1 MKIIALHFKNV
12 NSLAGEWNIR
22 FDDPAF
28 LRNHLFA
35 ISGPTGS
42 GKTSVLDAISLALYG
57 KTPRQENVA
66 DKRNVN
72 VGPELVMTTGTGES
86 FSEVIFES
94 AGNRYK
100 AIWKV
105 HRSHNRADGAMQ
117 SPERKILFEEKG
129 VFVAKDEYSK
139 TTEAQKKIEEIV
151 GLNFNQF
158 MRAVMLPQGG
168 FDSFLK
174 SSREDKAAILEKLSG
189 QGIYRKISK
198 AVFERNKSEESRQKE
213 LQNLLNGIQLMPEN
227 EERDLKAWV
236 DATSKI
242 KASKESELK
251 KNEEYERILLQ
262 IIDSEKNCQELRKS
276 LEALATENRELDPS
290 RKRLAR
296 GAEAQLLM
304 PELEKLDM
312 VRKAHVK
319 KMEQK
324 KNLQQKIPE
333 YEQKSRQ
340 VQVELETRIREEN
353 ALRAEDKTRNGLRE
367 KVSTMDSDILRL
379 RQLCTEKI
387 QEIRAKKE
395 RLEAYRQEGISLKDS
410 RADVDRKLSENQNY
424 EKANPTHKMLESEQ
438 AVISDRLNRL
448 DGAKCAVEK
457 AKSQFAIARS
467 RRTDAENLW
476 RKKLLLLKDV
486 SDERDRSL
494 SNDMNKI
501 VSFVQS
507 SLQEGD
513 TCPVCGSPF
522 HASHENANVSVGDLT
537 ATASRLNHLQARYE
551 TAKNDAND
559 AEYKLHAAEETVK
572 NCENELADKNQAV
585 EDSFQMVVE
594 KLKPFGFAEADLQ
607 APQAVLAKI
616 SGWAAQWNACIK
628 NIDSLKNQQAILDAK
643 EKNLAENV
651 QNAQKELS
659 ILEDDLEKR
668 KSEGQALASERQKL
682 FGNINVAE
690 DRREWQDKI
699 DAASALRLNLMEK
712 RESCEKDLASV
723 RSQLQSIS
731 DELSNSERDK
741 ESLEVDLQAK
751 LREHSFASEE
761 DLKRSR
767 LSEEERIR
775 LTQKIEQVSS
785 DYATRQGQ
793 LKQAE
798 EHLEKLRAMET
809 GRQTVQTVKSKIES
823 LAQEIESIAKE
834 LDEKKRIY
842 LENSVAKKTFQK
854 VIVDKDVQDKVVR
867 VWNTL
872 NDLIGSADGKKF
884 VEYVQQLTLR
894 KLITAAN
901 THLHGLDSR
910 YKIETDETGLNIS
923 LYDAECGT
931 SRLAANLS
939 GGETFLVSLSLA
951 LGLSSLASQRV
962 RIDTLFL
969 DEGFGSLD
977 ERKLQRAIEVLRNLG
992 ERSDKIVG
1000 VISHVGRLKEEI
1012 SNHIEIVPSGSGHS
1026 KIMGPG
1032 VTMGASLVKMI

>member
-66 DKRNVN
+66 DKRSVN

-86 FSEVIFES
+86 FSEVVFES
-94 AGNRYK
+94 AGNCYK

-139 TTEAQKKIEEIV
+139 TSEAQKKIEEIV

-198 AVFERNKSEESRQKE
+198 AVFDRNKAEETHQKE
-213 LQNLLNGIQLMPEN
+213 LQSLLNGIQLLPEDK
-227 EERDLKAWV
+227 ERDLKAWI
-236 DATSKI
+236 DATSKS
-242 KASKESELK
+242 KVAKESELK
-251 KNEEYERILLQ
+251 KNEEYERILVQ
-262 IIDSEKNCQELRKS
+262 ISDSEKNCQDLRKS
-276 LEALATENRELDPS
+276 VEMLSTENRELDPA

-296 GAEAQLLM
+296 GSEAQLLM
-304 PELEKLDM
+304 PELEKLEM
-312 VRKAHVK
+312 IRKAHVQK
-319 KMEQK
+319 LEQK
-324 KNLQQKIPE
+324 KNLQQRVPE
-333 YEQKSRQ
+333 YEQKSRL
-340 VQVELETRIREEN
+340 VQDELESRIREEN
-353 ALRAEDKTRNGLRE
+353 ALRTEDKTRNALRE
-367 KVSTMDSDILRL
+367 KVLTIDSEIQRL
-379 RQLCTEKI
+379 RQICTDKI
-387 QEIRAKKE
+387 QEIRTKKN
-395 RLEAYRQEGISLKDS
+395 RLEAFRQEGVALKNT
-410 RADVDRKLSENQNY
+410 RADVERKLSENENY

-448 DGAKCAVEK
+448 DEAKCAVEK

-476 RKKLLLLKDV
+476 RKQLLLLENV
-486 SDERDRSL
+486 SEERDRCL

-507 SLQEGD
+507 SLEEGD
-513 TCPVCGSPF
+513 ACPVCGNPF

-537 ATASRLNHLQARYE
+537 ATASRLNNLQARYE
-551 TAKNDAND
+551 TAKNEAKES
-559 AEYKLHAAEETVK
+559 EYKLHAAEETVK
-572 NCENELADKNQAV
+572 NCENDVTDKNQAV
-585 EDSFQMVVE
+585 EDSFLMVAE
-594 KLKPFGFAEADLQ
+594 KLKPFGFSEADLQ
-607 APQAVLAKI
+607 TPQAVLAKI
-616 SGWAAQWNACIK
+616 SGWASQWNACIK
-628 NIDSLKNQQAILDAK
+628 NIDELKKQQAILETK
-643 EKNLAENV
+643 EKSLAENI
-651 QNAQKELS
+651 QNVQKELLV
-659 ILEDDLEKR
+659 LEEDLEK
-668 KSEGQALASERQKL
+668 KKAEGQALSVERQKL
-682 FGNINVAE
+682 FGNIQVAD
-690 DRREWQDKI
+690 DRREWQEKI
-699 DAASALRLNLMEK
+699 DAASKLCLNLMEK
-712 RESCEKDLASV
+712 RETCEKNLASV
-723 RSQLQSIS
+723 RTQLQTIS
-731 DELSNSERDK
+731 DELNCSERDK
-741 ESLEVDLQAK
+741 ELLEVDLQSK
-751 LREHSFASEE
+751 LRERSFASEE
-761 DLKRSR
+761 DLKRS
-767 LSEEERIR
+767 LLLEEERAR
-775 LTQKIEQVSS
+775 LTQKIEQVTS
-785 DYATRQGQ
+785 DYATCQGQ

-798 EHLEKLRAMET
+798 EHLERLRSMET
-809 GRQTVQTVKSKIES
+809 GRQTLPMVQSKIET
-823 LAQEIESIAKE
+823 LEKEIANISTE
-834 LDEKKRIY
+834 LDEKKREY
-842 LENSVAKKTFQK
+842 LENSVSKKTFQK
-854 VIVDKDVQDKVVR
+854 VIVDKDAQDKVVR

-894 KLITAAN
+894 KLISAAN
-901 THLHGLDSR
+901 THLHGLDPR

-977 ERKLQRAIEVLRNLG
+977 ERKLQKAIEVLRNLG
-992 ERSDKIVG
+992 ERSDKMVG

-1026 KIMGPG
+1026 KITGPG
-1032 VTMGASLVKMI
+1032 VSMGAV

>member
-72 VGPELVMTTGTGES
+72 IGPELVMTTGTGEA

-94 AGNRYK
+94 AGKRFK

-117 SPERKILFEEKG
+117 SAERKILFEEKG
-129 VFVAKDEYSK
+129 SFVAKDEYSK
-139 TTEAQKKIEEIV
+139 SSEAQKKIEEII

-174 SSREDKAAILEKLSG
+174 SSREEKAAILEKLSG

-198 AVFERNKSEESRQKE
+198 AVFERNKSEEMRQKE
-213 LQNLLNGIQLMPEN
+213 LQDILNGIRLLPEN
-227 EERDLKAWV
+227 EERALKAWI

-242 KASKESELK
+242 KDSKEKELK
-251 KNEEYERILLQ
+251 KNEEFERVLLQ
-262 IIDSEKNCQELRKS
+262 IVDSEKNCKGLRES
-276 LEALATENRELDPS
+276 VDDLALQNRELDPS

-296 GAEAQLLM
+296 GSEAQHLM
-304 PELEKLDM
+304 PELEKLQH
-312 VRKAHVK
+312 VRKDHAEKWEK
-319 KMEQK
+319 KKELLQK
-324 KNLQQKIPE
+324 VPE
-333 YEQKSRQ
+333 CERKSHL
-340 VQVELETRIREEN
+340 VQIELDKRTREEE
-353 ALRAEDKTRNGLRE
+353 ALRNDDKARNELRE
-367 KVSTMDSDILRL
+367 KVSVIDSDILRI
-379 RQLCTEKI
+379 RQSYTEKL
-387 QEIRAKKE
+387 QDIRNKKDI
-395 RLEAYRQEGISLKDS
+395 LESYRQDGVRLKNLRSDIE
-410 RADVDRKLSENQNY
+410 RELSENENY
-424 EKANPTHKMLESEQ
+424 ETAHPTHKMLESEQ
-438 AVISDRLNRL
+438 AVISDRLNRFADANL
-448 DGAKCAVEK
+448 AVEK
-457 AKSQFAIARS
+457 AKNALAIAHS
-467 RRTDAENLW
+467 RKTDAENIW
-476 RKKLLLLKDV
+476 RNKLLNLKSM
-486 SDERDRSL
+486 SDERDRCL

-501 VSFVQS
+501 VSFVQA
-507 SLQEGD
+507 SLQDGD
-513 TCPVCGSPF
+513 ACPVCGSPF
-522 HASHENANVSVGDLT
+522 HAQHDNVNVTLGDLT
-537 ATASRLNHLQARYE
+537 ATATRLNHLQARYDL
-551 TAKNDAND
+551 AKNEASD
-559 AEYKLHAAEETVK
+559 AEYKVRVAEDTIK
-572 NCENELADKNQAV
+572 NCESELADKNQIV
-585 EDSFQMVVE
+585 KDSFQMVVE

-607 APQAVLAKI
+607 FPQAVLSKI
-616 SGWAAQWNACIK
+616 SGWASQWNACIK
-628 NIDSLKNQQAILDAK
+628 KIDACKNQLAILETK
-643 EKNLAENV
+643 EKNLAENI
-651 QNAQKELS
+651 QNVQKELQL
-659 ILEDDLEKR
+659 LEDDLEKK
-668 KSEGQALASERQKL
+668 KSEGQSRAAERQKL
-682 FGNINVAE
+682 FGNINVAD
-690 DRREWQDKI
+690 DRREWQNKMD
-699 DAASALRLNLMEK
+699 DASALRLNLMEK
-712 RESCEKDLASV
+712 RETCAKELASV
-723 RSQLQSIS
+723 QSQLQTIS
-731 DELSNSERDK
+731 DQLVSSERDK
-741 ESLEVDLQAK
+741 EYLEVDLQGK

-761 DLKRSR
+761 DLKRAC

-775 LTQKIEQVSS
+775 MTQKIEQVSS
-785 DYATRQGQ
+785 DYAIRKGQ
-793 LKQAE
+793 LQQAE
-798 EHLEKLRAMET
+798 EQLAKLRAMDT
-809 GRQTVQTVKSKIES
+809 GHQTLQTVKFKMES
-823 LAQEIESIAKE
+823 LSHEIADIETQ
-834 LDEKKRIY
+834 LDEKKHIY

-854 VIVDKDVQDKVVR
+854 VIADKDGQDKVVR

-894 KLITAAN
+894 KLISAAN
-901 THLHGLDSR
+901 THLHGLNPR
-910 YKIETDETGLNIS
+910 YRIETDESGLNIS
-923 LYDAECGT
+923 LYDAECGS

-977 ERKLQRAIEVLRNLG
+977 ERKLQRAIEVLRSLG
-992 ERSDKIVG
+992 ERSDKLVG

-1026 KIMGPG
+1026 KISGPG
-1032 VTMGASLVKMI
+1032 VSMGTV

>member
-66 DKRNVN
+66 DKRNMN
-72 VGPELVMTTGTGES
+72 VGPELVMTTGTGEA

-94 AGNRYK
+94 AGARYK

-129 VFVAKDEYSK
+129 LFVAKDEYSK
-139 TTEAQKKIEEIV
+139 STEAQKKIEEIV

-198 AVFERNKSEESRQKE
+198 AVYDRNKAEETRQKE
-213 LQNLLNGIQLMPEN
+213 LQSLLSGIHLLPEN
-227 EERDLKAWV
+227 EERDLKAWI
-236 DATSKI
+236 DATSKA
-242 KASKESELK
+242 KDSKEKELK
-251 KNEEYERILLQ
+251 RNEDYERILLQ
-262 IIDSEKNCQELRKS
+262 IIDSEKNCKILRES
-276 LEALATENRELDPS
+276 VDALALENRELDPS

-296 GAEAQLLM
+296 GSEAQLLM
-304 PELEKLDM
+304 PELEKLQH
-312 VRKAHVK
+312 VRKDHAEKLAQK
-319 KMEQK
+319 KELLQKVPEFEQK
-324 KNLQQKIPE
+324 K
-333 YEQKSRQ
+333 RQ
-340 VQVELETRIREEN
+340 VQMELEMRIREE
-353 ALRAEDKTRNGLRE
+353 ASLRTDDKARNELRE
-367 KVSTMDSDILRL
+367 KVSALDSEITRI
-379 RQLCTEKI
+379 RQNYAEKL
-387 QEIRAKKE
+387 QDVRTKKDL
-395 RLEAYRQEGISLKDS
+395 LESYRQEGVRLSNLRKDVE
-410 RADVDRKLSENQNY
+410 RELSENVNY
-424 EKANPTHKMLESEQ
+424 ETANPTHKMLESEQ

-448 DGAKCAVEK
+448 DDANGAVEK
-457 AKSQFAIARS
+457 AKSALAIARS
-467 RRTDAENLW
+467 RKTDAENVW
-476 RKKLLLLKDV
+476 RNKQLNLKNV
-486 SDERDRSL
+486 SDERDRCL

-501 VSFVQS
+501 VSFVQA
-507 SLQEGD
+507 SLEDGD
-513 TCPVCGSPF
+513 ACPVCGSVF
-522 HASHENANVSVGDLT
+522 HAQHENANVSVGDLT
-537 ATASRLNHLQARYE
+537 ATAGRLNHLQERYE
-551 TAKNDAND
+551 TAKAEASD
-559 AEYKLHAAEETVK
+559 AEYKVRAAEETAK
-572 NCENELADKNQAV
+572 NCESEVQEKIQAAK
-585 EDSFQMVVE
+585 DSFQMVVE

-607 APQAVLAKI
+607 SPQAVLAKI
-616 SGWAAQWNACIK
+616 SRWASQWNACIK
-628 NIDSLKNQQAILDAK
+628 KIDSCKNQLSILDAK
-643 EKNLAENV
+643 EASLVENA
-651 QNAQKELS
+651 QNAQKELAL
-659 ILEDDLEKR
+659 LEDDLEKR
-668 KSEGQALASERQKL
+668 KSEGQAKSAERQKL
-682 FGNINVAE
+682 FGTRNVAE
-690 DRREWQDKI
+690 DRREWQNKI
-699 DAASALRLNLMEK
+699 DAISALRVNLMEK
-712 RESCEKDLASV
+712 RESCEKDVTSV
-723 RSQLQSIS
+723 QTQLQTIS
-731 DELSNSERDK
+731 DQLSNSERDK
-741 ESLEVDLQAK
+741 ESLEFDLQAK

-761 DLKRSR
+761 DLKRAC
-767 LSEEERIR
+767 LSEEER
-775 LTQKIEQVSS
+775 LCMTQKIERVSS
-785 DYATRQGQ
+785 DFATRKGQ
-793 LKQAE
+793 LQQAE
-798 EHLEKLRAMET
+798 EQLAKLRSMDT
-809 GRQTVQTVKSKIES
+809 GHQTLQTVKFKMES
-823 LAQEIESIAKE
+823 LSKEIADIGTQLE
-834 LDEKKRIY
+834 EKNRIY
-842 LENSVAKKTFQK
+842 LENNVAKKTFQK

-867 VWNTL
+867 VWNSL
-872 NDLIGSADGKKF
+872 NELIGSADGKKF

-894 KLITAAN
+894 KLISAAN

-977 ERKLQRAIEVLRNLG
+977 DRKLQRAIEVLRNLG
-992 ERSDKIVG
+992 ERSDKLVG

-1026 KIMGPG
+1026 RIAGPG
-1032 VTMGASLVKMI
+1032 VTMGLS